1 MQRLALANREMKR
14 PKKET
19 RLGNGTN
26 YLRVKC
32 LFPLTHNH
40 KTKIRIR
47 KKKKRDEDHINI
59 LKMTQMNNEQMR
71 N

>member
-40 KTKIRIR
+40 KAIMRMR
-47 KKKKRDEDHINI
+47 KKKKDEDHINI
-59 LKMTQMNNEQMR
+59 LKMTQMNNEQTR